1 MVYPR
6 KNQAC
11 LLIKGSK
18 PDLKNVAIVSCQR
31 LSWSAVDRTSS
42 LTFCHWGTYAKHGA
56 TVPSLWT
63 KSMDPFLDPVHGL
76 PTWTTPSFLKMN
88 FYQRS
93 KRSLGTLNGRKLCQV
108 ILSGLKA
115 PHIIHLFIFFRNS
128 IHGFGSI
135 WKEKQYF
142 KIFEGDMRRAE
153 RQYSLTQLFL
163 CSVTLHE
170 DRHKNSWVGG

>member
-42 LTFCHWGTYAKHGA
+42 LTFCHWGTYAKHGPRSHLCG
-56 TVPSLWT
+56 PSPWT
-63 KSMDPFLDPVHGL
+63 PF
-76 PTWTTPSFLKMN
+76 WTRSTDYPRGPPLVFLKMN

-93 KRSLGTLNGRKLCQV
+93 KRSLGTLNGRKLCQF

-115 PHIIHLFIFFRNS
+115 PHIIHLFSFFRNS